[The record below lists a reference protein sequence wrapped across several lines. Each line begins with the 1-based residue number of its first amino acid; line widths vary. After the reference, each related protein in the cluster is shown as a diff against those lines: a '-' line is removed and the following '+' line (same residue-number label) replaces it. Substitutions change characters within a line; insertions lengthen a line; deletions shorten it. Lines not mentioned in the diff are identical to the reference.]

1 MLGILSSVRRDVIGG
16 ATLLSR
22 RREVRIWCCGIA
34 NKVASRGGHLWGH
47 MRQGEIREKVLVACA
62 LLVGV
67 IGLSSPVFAGAPLK
81 GIQVK
86 LGKNPGGSCGARVNE
101 QNGNQI
107 LSIQGN
113 AERIIQLPPKFS
125 NRGYTF
131 GGWYLTPTGGTAIA
145 ANETI
150 PNHSLIYAQWAA
162 NTVDQITFNAEGGS
176 ATKPVFGLDGTSV
189 ALPGAPNLPG
199 STFDGW
205 FAAPKGGVAL
215 SSPHLLSSSVTVYAQ
230 WTQNALAKVSFNT
243 EGAGTVNDE
252 VARIGATVK
261 LPPAPTYPGLTFDGW
276 FAAPLG
282 GTALTSPYVVPG
294 NVTLYAQWSGAVSF
308 AADNGGTDPATV
320 DFALGAAPIPLPT
333 PTYAGWSFTGW
344 FTIAYGGVQETS
356 PFAPT
361 GSITLYAQWT
371 PAT

>member
-1 MLGILSSVRRDVIGG
+1 V
-16 ATLLSR
+16 
-22 RREVRIWCCGIA
+22 
-34 NKVASRGGHLWGH
+34 K
-47 MRQGEIREKVLVACA
+47 KVLVACA

-67 IGLSSPVFAGAPLK
+67 IGLSSPVFAGAPLV

-215 SSPHLLSSSVTVYAQ
+215 SSPYLLSSSVTLYAQ

-276 FAAPLG
+276 FAAPVG

-320 DFALGAAPIPLPT
+320 DFTLGAAPIPLPT